1 MSDKIEI
8 DGEYF
13 DIEDEELNN
22 IEYLEILSIDEII
35 KDNPSFMALSE
46 EEIQSE
52 LYKMFKN
59 KNKADSFTKLFY
71 DVIANNRIKEG
82 KLDDY
87 SNYILMADADKKDYS
102 WLDEE
107 ESAKEFN
114 KLDTL
119 NTIRYNI
126 AKNNYFFAIE
136 YDEKSSYKKI
146 KPTNKTIVELYD
158 KVYYPI
164 FPIDDVNIPIIAA
177 YYKVPT
183 ATLSDYM
190 YVKVLSHLFNNKNIN
205 KKQSVNYT
213 TINKLI
219 KDTRPSIKT
228 IIDNIPDCFELD
240 YNNLNNIFNRYDQS
254 MDFINKDDFDILCE
268 HMNKLIKN
276 EKERK
281 SVYNVVKNKKINI
294 INNKLTFFDKLSKTI
309 SLLNLTD
316 KTRDLLLNLKMALE
330 DKRINS
336 NLLQKPQLLYNNID
350 DIVKNIS
357 NESVSLE
364 QIIENI
370 KNVKEFENIDK
381 NINAITTYLE
391 IKDNLEEILED
402 FESIKSDFEY
412 AKHNI
417 KSYDDN
423 INKKFFV
430 NIYNEM
436 KEIVLGNNEEDY
448 EGLPIMLRNME
459 TDNFEELEF
468 DNEYVNEGENKIEM
482 TDNTLINNY
491 LEKYWLMLAY
501 KNDIGFIEIL
511 KIILPLFYKISNLSG
526 IDIDYELL
534 SNELYIYFRGVSTK
548 FNIIRDIFIEKQLN
562 IDTDI
567 INNIAK
573 IKPVNIHLIDLNMG
587 SEINNLIKN
596 ANKDFSIIIGDVIN
610 SSIAWWIIDI
620 QSKII
625 NNSIEIDNNK
635 LNSIYIDK
643 WFLYGEPLQKE
654 KTLIGIAPY
663 IINIIKDFIE
673 DKNDYKN
680 TIDYDDIMK
689 IINERYNDELDNLK
703 KKHTEKTSK
712 KKIEYGIIAQA
723 KLIENY
729 KNKKYDKISYDY
741 IEALLYSPGV
751 NYKKIHKYLLGCCLQ
766 KLTKDF
772 KPDSDFV
779 NNSRNDLIQFK
790 KQFAKR
796 KETNKE
802 RSVRYMPATSIK
814 VRDDS
819 EDEYR
824 DSISI
829 KFMKLDKTIIKIESE
844 DVIKWLDNMK
854 NKNALLPNDIIDA
867 FKNNTRI
874 AIDYIK
880 KYIEILEKTS
890 KKTGDL
896 LSLFVPSKINYK
908 TLLLNIIKIISTK
921 TNDENTDILLKSA
934 IETIREILVDL
945 QDLNKVKTEDNKN
958 DIERINAYIVARA
971 LCLPCNPENTIGN
984 VLIPIIEVKTNFIE
998 ENAGR
1003 IYSRILNSIKNSKF
1017 LSFEENTAFIN
1028 TMRERNKQ
1036 IKLSILNNKTVEE
1049 NNLISALKK
1058 AGIKNNLMSVE
1069 KVAELQNLQYNEK
1082 EEEIEDDN
1090 DYYFKELEEEEEKQ
1104 QHEIYNKDDEDNEN
1118 EAGENEYA
1126 MGGEEDY
1133 GDDDRI
1139 ERDDM
1144 GFIYAD

>member
-364 QIIENI
+364 QIIDNI

-548 FNIIRDIFIEKQLN
+548 FNIIRNIFIEKQLN

-587 SEINNLIKN
+587 SDINNLIKN

-654 KTLIGIAPY
+654 KTLIGVAPY

-829 KFMKLDKTIIKIESE
+829 KFMKLDKTIIKMESE
-844 DVIKWLDNMK
+844 DVTKWLDNMK

-945 QDLNKVKTEDNKN
+945 QDLNKIKTEDNKN

-984 VLIPIIEVKTNFIE
+984 VLIPVIEVKTNFIE

-1090 DYYFKELEEEEEKQ
+1090 DSYFKELEEEEEKQ
-1104 QHEIYNKDDEDNEN
+1104 QHEIYNKDEEDNED

>member
-254 MDFINKDDFDILCE
+254 MDFINKDDFDILYE

-573 IKPVNIHLIDLNMG
+573 IKPINIHLIDLNMG

-654 KTLIGIAPY
+654 KTLIGVAPY

-829 KFMKLDKTIIKIESE
+829 KFMKLDKTIIKMESE
-844 DVIKWLDNMK
+844 DVTKWLDNMK

-908 TLLLNIIKIISTK
+908 TLLLNIIKIISIK

-934 IETIREILVDL
+934 IETIREILIDL

-984 VLIPIIEVKTNFIE
+984 VLIPVIEVKTNFIE

-1090 DYYFKELEEEEEKQ
+1090 DSYFKELEEEEEKQ
-1104 QHEIYNKDDEDNEN
+1104 QHEIYNKDEEDNED